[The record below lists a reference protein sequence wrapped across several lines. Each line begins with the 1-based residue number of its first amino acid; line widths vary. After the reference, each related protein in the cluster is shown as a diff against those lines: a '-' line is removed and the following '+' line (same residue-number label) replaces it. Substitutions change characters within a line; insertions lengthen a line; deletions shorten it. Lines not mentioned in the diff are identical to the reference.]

1 MRRCGPRRSKRKSRA
16 EFEGIGRNKE
26 NPDRPETIG
35 ALSRHARPI
44 HLVPAMRLGMAGS
57 MAPVLTSCSNTNTVI
72 RGLSIRFD
80 VEIHVDHRYGRSAS
94 HGRIYLGSQKEAPPG
109 LW

>member
-1 MRRCGPRRSKRKSRA
+1 MIFAMVVQPSFPATSKSA

-57 MAPVLTSCSNTNTVI
+57 VAPVPTSCSNTNTVI
-72 RGLSIRFD
+72 RD
-80 VEIHVDHRYGRSAS
+80 CPSA
-94 HGRIYLGSQKEAPPG
+94 LT
-109 LW
+109 